1 VLAQADE
8 RGFQMSSSTQLIIFF
23 GSIFGGVAVLVGG
36 VFLVLKIIV
45 KRRIPPASL
54 VAAQGVTWR
63 QLGSDSGLLWRF
75 RGGPLE
81 PVQVN
86 GDPQFRQLER
96 PVGQTMD
103 TVYRGYHAIA
113 FTFGYLSHLPR
124 GGDFSVNETIVSLD
138 LPRPMPI
145 LQLVPSRLGSSVGD
159 TLDQRFNIDTNSPE
173 FAHAVFQSPLAGWLL
188 TDPRAKYY
196 AIRIEGVTLSSWTGG
211 TDSGGV
217 LPMGRVE
224 QMLGFLVELVERL
237 PASVWQ
243 HS

>member
-1 VLAQADE
+1 
-8 RGFQMSSSTQLIIFF
+8 
-23 GSIFGGVAVLVGG
+23 
-36 VFLVLKIIV
+36 
-45 KRRIPPASL
+45 
-54 VAAQGVTWR
+54 
-63 QLGSDSGLLWRF
+63 
-75 RGGPLE
+75 
-81 PVQVN
+81 
-86 GDPQFRQLER
+86 
-96 PVGQTMD
+96 
-103 TVYRGYHAIA
+103 
-113 FTFGYLSHLPR
+113 
-124 GGDFSVNETIVSLD
+124 VNETIVSLD

-159 TLDQRFNIDTNSPE
+159 TLDQRFNIDTNSPG
-173 FAHAVFQSPLAGWLL
+173 FARAVLQSPLAGWLL

-211 TDSGGV
+211 TDSGGA